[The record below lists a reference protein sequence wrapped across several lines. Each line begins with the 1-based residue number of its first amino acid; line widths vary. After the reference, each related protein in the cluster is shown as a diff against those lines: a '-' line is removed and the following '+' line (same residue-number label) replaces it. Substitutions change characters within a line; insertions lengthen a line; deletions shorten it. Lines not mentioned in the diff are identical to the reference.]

1 MPITNKT
8 RTKLW
13 FVKRCFVLEDKI
25 EKYFHNTHMTEGEAR
40 IYCDTLEIRNSVGE
54 LIQWGE
60 IVEDM
65 IMVIQK

>member
-1 MPITNKT
+1 
-8 RTKLW
+8 
-13 FVKRCFVLEDKI
+13 
-25 EKYFHNTHMTEGEAR
+25 MTEGEAR